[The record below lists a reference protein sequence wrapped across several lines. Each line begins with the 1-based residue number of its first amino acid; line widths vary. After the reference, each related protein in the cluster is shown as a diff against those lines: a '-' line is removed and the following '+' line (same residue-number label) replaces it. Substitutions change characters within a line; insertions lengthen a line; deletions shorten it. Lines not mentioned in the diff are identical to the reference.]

1 MTAIRRNI
9 GAFIKPEIGIA
20 PQSVGSTTVNGT
32 GLDNSAIESATLIV
46 NVGAAGAITSID
58 AKLQESD
65 LIGSGFTDLLD
76 KDGNVV
82 AITQITTVDTIGE
95 VDVRLEGA
103 KQFVRVVLTSV
114 GTAVLVDAVLVF
126 GGQQVIPA

>member
-20 PQSVGSTTVNGT
+20 PQSVGSATTNGT
-32 GLDNSAIESATLIV
+32 GLDNSAIESATLIL
-46 NVGAAGAITSID
+46 NVGAGTITTVD

-65 LIGSGFTDLLD
+65 LIGSGFSDLLD

-82 AITQITTVDTIGE
+82 AVPTVTGIDTISE

-103 KQFVRVVLTSV
+103 KQFVRVVVTSV
-114 GTAVLVDAVLVF
+114 GTAILVDAVLVF